1 MVHSSVFSRTLH
13 LSFQSTINN
22 QQSKAMRIR
31 SIFLTLLL
39 LFSALAG
46 VASASSF
53 VHVQRVIDGDTIVL
67 TDGRRVRY
75 IGINSPELAN
85 ESGPAERFAPEA
97 RDYNRNLL
105 GREKVRLEFDRERQD
120 QYGRLLAYV
129 FLPDDTFVN
138 AELVKSGN
146 AYCVFRRPNTKYDS
160 LLLQL
165 QREAMAKKAGMWEK
179 YPNEKG
185 PFLGNRHSRRIH
197 KMTCSFGGNIA
208 AKNRVIF
215 KTSYDAYLSG
225 FSPCKR
231 CFDPHQ

>member
-1 MVHSSVFSRTLH
+1 
-13 LSFQSTINN
+13 
-22 QQSKAMRIR
+22 MRI
-31 SIFLTLLL
+31 SPACWILL
-39 LFSALAG
+39 LFSFALPET
-46 VASASSF
+46 ASASAF
-53 VHVQRVIDGDTIVL
+53 FRVQHVSDGDTIVL
-67 TDGRRVRY
+67 VDGRRVRY

-85 ESGPAERFAPEA
+85 ESGPAERFGPEA
-97 RDYNRNLL
+97 RDYNRKLVD
-105 GREKVRLEFDRERQD
+105 GEKVRLEFDRERQD
-120 QYGRLLAYV
+120 QYGRVLAYV

-165 QREAMAKKAGMWEK
+165 QREAMAKKAGIWER
-179 YPNEKG
+179 YPNEEG
-185 PFLGNRHSRRIH
+185 PLLGNRHSRRFH
-197 KMTCSFGGNIA
+197 KMTCPFGGNTA